1 MSSRFMTTAKI
12 AVKEILKMFAPLQ
25 HLLLDTDDCGSP
37 HPAAHPHQ
45 ALIRMSPPPPPPPPP
60 PGPLKGVPP
69 PPPPGSSAR
78 LPFIILSSVLG
89 KFKVQIVVFNTG
101 LSHKGSYFRSPLC

>member
-45 ALIRMSPPPPPPPPP
+45 ALIRMSPPP
-60 PGPLKGVPP
+60 LV
-69 PPPPGSSAR
+69 AQHVC
-78 LPFIILSSVLG
+78 LSSSSLQCWESL
-89 KFKVQIVVFNTG
+89 KFKSLFLTLGYVTKAATLG
-101 LSHKGSYFRSPLC
+101 HLCAEFRHCLEPFALTL

>member
-12 AVKEILKMFAPLQ
+12 AVKEILKKFAPLQ
-25 HLLLDTDDCGSP
+25 HLLLDTDNCGSP

-45 ALIRMSPPPPPPPPP
+45 ALIRMSPPP
-60 PGPLKGVPP
+60 GR
-69 PPPPGSSAR
+69 SAR

-89 KFKVQIVVFNTG
+89 KFKVQIVVLNTG
-101 LSHKGSYFRSPLC
+101 LCHKGSYLRSPLC

>member
-12 AVKEILKMFAPLQ
+12 AVKEILKMFARLQ

-45 ALIRMSPPPPPPPPP
+45 ALIRMS
-60 PGPLKGVPP
+60 
-69 PPPPGSSAR
+69 PPPGSSAR

-101 LSHKGSYFRSPLC
+101 LCHKGSYFRSPLC

>member
-45 ALIRMSPPPPPPPPP
+45 ALIRMSPPP
-60 PGPLKGVPP
+60 
-69 PPPPGSSAR
+69 R
-78 LPFIILSSVLG
+78 
-89 KFKVQIVVFNTG
+89 
-101 LSHKGSYFRSPLC
+101 

>member
-12 AVKEILKMFAPLQ
+12 AVKEILKKFAPLQ

-45 ALIRMSPPPPPPPPP
+45 ALIRMSPPP
-60 PGPLKGVPP
+60 
-69 PPPPGSSAR
+69 R
-78 LPFIILSSVLG
+78 
-89 KFKVQIVVFNTG
+89 
-101 LSHKGSYFRSPLC
+101 